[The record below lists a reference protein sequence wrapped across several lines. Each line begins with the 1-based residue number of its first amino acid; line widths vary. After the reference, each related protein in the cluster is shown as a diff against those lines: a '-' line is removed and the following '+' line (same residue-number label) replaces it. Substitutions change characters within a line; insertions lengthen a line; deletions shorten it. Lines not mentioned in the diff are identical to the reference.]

1 MKKITRRKISFPTY
15 NTHFFVYF
23 PLWAPSTSNLITF
36 FFVIHF
42 KQFKVL
48 YKRHLKFY
56 KSFLNFNSNR
66 TTYKEIFGC
75 SQTDLCN
82 VWWFVFLSYWPHLR
96 WGAVTFSMFFFFWQF
111 LVCQIV
117 PIRGV
122 QVLFGHWK
130 QWSPPLGSSLPWI
143 LKCFATNWFIL

>member
-96 WGAVTFSMFFFFWQF
+96 WGAVTFSMFFFFLTIF
-111 LVCQIV
+111 SV
-117 PIRGV
+117 PNCANKR
-122 QVLFGHWK
+122 
-130 QWSPPLGSSLPWI
+130 GSSFVWTLKTMEPSPWI
-143 LKCFATNWFIL
+143 QPTLNT